1 MIQHTKIRPEVAGL
15 LALIAVSTPAAIAQ
29 QPLGADAFRAFTP
42 LPIGDEP
49 VDGECVDL
57 NGDGNPDLVSLNFK
71 SQDLSILIGDGVG
84 GFEPMHAV
92 HVKKLPA
99 GMCAADLDG
108 DGDIDLVT
116 THQANRYQGVEA
128 GLIGIHL
135 NQGDGL
141 IFDSRYLEGPFLN
154 SPGDIVALDSDLDGN
169 LDLITP
175 DGLGGYLH
183 VLRGLGDGEFEL
195 GYTRVS
201 FPFSGYLRA
210 GDMDLDGD
218 LDLVATSSQSTDA
231 TAILLNTGDGS
242 FELTHQYETGN
253 NPFALDLGDLNG
265 DGALDIVVSVYT
277 SAEYAVL
284 LNQGDGSMFPPTLM
298 PAGIEPRDIR
308 LHDTDF
314 DGDLDLLICDQ
325 LGGEVRIFANA
336 GNGAFELTQRV
347 GAGVEPYS
355 MAIGDLDRDGFEDIV
370 TLNRSYTYEADY
382 AAMLRS
388 DRQGGY
394 ISDQRIGAG
403 AYRDRGIG
411 MNINNDG
418 LHDLTL
424 IEHSTPRLHL
434 LSNTGQGDFVLATII
449 PLEGE
454 QAQVQTTDLN
464 GNGRDDLV
472 IKYEDQNT
480 YSVIINPVSPSQDRY
495 TIDAFTTEPS
505 EIVFGDLDLDGHT
518 DAVVNLPDQDLLQ
531 LLRNDG
537 SGHFSNAGQIDISR
551 HGGKVLLADLNA
563 DGDLDIV
570 TCGGALYVHKNDGD
584 MSFHYHNRFTYDW
597 WATEYGVIDYDRDGR
612 DDVISVYR
620 NEARVGITRG
630 KADGAM
636 WPTIYIDTPVQPDE
650 MAISDIDLDG
660 DDDLV
665 LTNDYFSTM
674 SIMRNEGPM
683 TLTPARVWPMAGN
696 VSSLIVA
703 DATGNGMPDILTYNT
718 GSSSFSLLRNQINQT
733 PCAADITGDG
743 LLDLFDINAFVTLF
757 LNNADDADFN
767 ADGETNFLDVS
778 AFIISYQ
785 NGCP

>member
-1 MIQHTKIRPEVAGL
+1 M
-15 LALIAVSTPAAIAQ
+15 LALITASTPVAIAQ
-29 QPLGADAFRAFTP
+29 QSLGADAFRAFTP

-49 VDGECVDL
+49 VDGVCVDL
-57 NGDGNPDLVSLNFK
+57 NGDGNPDLVSLNSK
-71 SQDLSILIGDGVG
+71 SQDLSILIGDGTG
-84 GFEPMHAV
+84 GFEPMRSKS
-92 HVKKLPA
+92 VKAYPA
-99 GMCAADLDG
+99 GLCAADLDG
-108 DGDIDLVT
+108 DGDIDLAT
-116 THQANRYQGVEA
+116 THQHNQHQGVET

-135 NQGDGL
+135 NRGDGL
-141 IFDSRYLEGPFLN
+141 GFASRYIEGEFIR
-154 SPGDIVALDSDLDGN
+154 SPGRIVAMDTDFDGMVDLVS
-169 LDLITP
+169 P
-175 DGLGGYLH
+175 DAIGGYLH
-183 VLRGLGDGEFEL
+183 VLRGLGDGDFEP

-201 FPFSGYLRA
+201 FPFSGHLRA
-210 GDMDLDGD
+210 GDMDRDGD
-218 LDLVATSSQSTDA
+218 LDLVVTSSQSSDA
-231 TAILLNTGDGS
+231 TAILLNTGSGS
-242 FELTHQYETGN
+242 FELSHQYETGN
-253 NPFALDLGDLNG
+253 NPFALDLGDVNG
-265 DGALDIVVSVYT
+265 DGALDIVVSAYT

-284 LNQGDGSMFPPTLM
+284 LNRGDGSMLPPTLM
-298 PAGIEPRDIR
+298 PAGIAPRDIR

-314 DGDLDLLICDQ
+314 DADLDLLICDQ
-325 LGGEVRIFANA
+325 AGGEVRVFTND
-336 GNGAFELTQRV
+336 GTGTFELTQRV
-347 GAGVEPYS
+347 GAGVEPYAL
-355 MAIGDLDRDGFEDIV
+355 AIGDLDLDGFEDIV
-370 TLNRSYTYEADY
+370 TLNQAHTYEEDY

-394 ISDQRIGAG
+394 ISDHRIGAG

-411 MNINNDG
+411 MNIDNDG
-418 LHDLTL
+418 LQDLAL
-424 IEHSTPRLHL
+424 IEHDTPRLHL
-434 LSNTGQGDFVLATII
+434 LSNTGQGAFVLATII
-449 PLEGE
+449 PLDGE
-454 QAQVQTTDLN
+454 RAQVQTTDLN

-480 YSVIINPVSPSQDRY
+480 YSVILNPASPSQERY
-495 TIDAFTTEPS
+495 MIDAFASEPS

-537 SGHFSNAGQIDISR
+537 TGHFSNAGQIDINR
-551 HGGKVLLADLNA
+551 HGGKLVLADLNA

-570 TCGGALYVHKNDGD
+570 TCGYALYVHKNDGN
-584 MSFHYHNRFTYDW
+584 MSFHYHNQFPYNW
-597 WATEYGVIDYDRDGR
+597 WATEYSVIDYDRDGR
-612 DDVISVYR
+612 DDVVSVYR

-665 LTNDYFSTM
+665 LTNDYFSIM

-683 TLTPARVWPMAGN
+683 TLTPARVWPTAGDAD
-696 VSSLIVA
+696 SLIVG
-703 DATGNGMPDILTYNT
+703 DATGDGMPDILTYNT
-718 GSSSFSLLRNQINQT
+718 GSSSFSLLRNQINQA

-757 LNNADDADFN
+757 LNDANDADFN

-778 AFIISYQ
+778 AFILAYQ